1 MLQINK
7 KKYFYKSKFIR
18 QEVLKTALKAKK
30 GHIPPAFS
38 WIEIAV
44 ILFYTKIFFLFSSA
58 N

>member
-30 GHIPPAFS
+30 GHIPPAYS

-44 ILFYTKIFFLFSSA
+44 ILFYTKNID
-58 N
+58 